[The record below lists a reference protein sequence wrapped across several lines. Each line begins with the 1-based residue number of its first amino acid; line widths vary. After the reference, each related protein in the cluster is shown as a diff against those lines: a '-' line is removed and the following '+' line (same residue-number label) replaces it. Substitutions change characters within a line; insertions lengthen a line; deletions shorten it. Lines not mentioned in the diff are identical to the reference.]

1 MAVRFRTFFDLLP
14 SRIDQALVGSVI
26 RKRRARRQRGRAT
39 LAAGPN
45 PVMRRRLF
53 VDVAMISKHDAG
65 TGIQRVVRAL
75 ALGLSEEAPEGWEI
89 HFVSAALRTGYR
101 QICWP
106 SQLDSPDLEQVDG
119 RPGDVFLGLDYSLN
133 TIRWH
138 RAQLE
143 RFRSNGGSL
152 WFLVH
157 DLLPLQRPD
166 WFSPNTVIRFKAW
179 LDIIAGLA
187 DGFLCNSPQT
197 EQDLQQVLRDRYAI
211 TGGYRTCVL
220 PMGANVSDSML
231 QNNAGQNRERAQF
244 NSSAPFS
251 LMVGTLEPRKGHM
264 DVIAA
269 FSELWRLGR
278 QDRLV
283 LVGRLGWQVGDL
295 CNQILSHPQ
304 YGENLIW
311 LDDVDDLELEQI
323 YGACEGVIMASH
335 AEGFGLPLIEA
346 LGHGKPVLAR
356 DLAVFRLHETHGVRY
371 FPAKTDA
378 KGLANCIKDWI
389 DDARGQRIHITKPD
403 ASWRKSAMTVIQFIA
418 QDDSIRRQ

>member
-1 MAVRFRTFFDLLP
+1 
-14 SRIDQALVGSVI
+14 
-26 RKRRARRQRGRAT
+26 
-39 LAAGPN
+39 
-45 PVMRRRLF
+45 
-53 VDVAMISKHDAG
+53 MISKHDAG

-166 WFSPNTVIRFKAW
+166 WFSRNTVIRFKAW

-251 LMVGTLEPRKGHM
+251 LMVGTLEP
-264 DVIAA
+264 
-269 FSELWRLGR
+269 
-278 QDRLV
+278 
-283 LVGRLGWQVGDL
+283 
-295 CNQILSHPQ
+295 
-304 YGENLIW
+304 
-311 LDDVDDLELEQI
+311 
-323 YGACEGVIMASH
+323 
-335 AEGFGLPLIEA
+335 
-346 LGHGKPVLAR
+346 
-356 DLAVFRLHETHGVRY
+356 
-371 FPAKTDA
+371 
-378 KGLANCIKDWI
+378 
-389 DDARGQRIHITKPD
+389 
-403 ASWRKSAMTVIQFIA
+403 
-418 QDDSIRRQ
+418 